1 MLQTEHYQ
9 LSQWDFEDQI
19 VMADFNNDNTK
30 IDAALHGLAEE
41 TAGKADSGTVN
52 TLSAAVS
59 QKAEQSALAA
69 EQTARQNADSAEQA
83 ARIAADSVEKAA
95 REAADAAL
103 DKRAGAQFIRT
114 ETMTEASD
122 DFVVSLKDINWGD
135 WREVH
140 LVFQTEDTSVQCSM
154 EFNGSSTMHVESYLG
169 PRWHIITCPC
179 FAPTLPLGG
188 FILPFNRG
196 YGTFCSGSPFQKV
209 TSLSI
214 STYEGSFL
222 PGTTLTIWGVK

>member
-9 LSQWDFEDQI
+9 LNQWDLEDR
-19 VMADFNNDNTK
+19 VLMADFNNDNTK
-30 IDAALHGLAEE
+30 IETALHGLAEE

-52 TLSAAVS
+52 ALAAEVA

-69 EQTARQNADSAEQA
+69 EQSARRNADSA
-83 ARIAADSVEKAA
+83 EKAA

-103 DKRAGAQFIRT
+103 DKRAGAQLIRVV
-114 ETMTEASD
+114 TMTEASD
-122 DFVVSLKDINWGD
+122 DFVVSLEDINWGD

-179 FAPTLPLGG
+179 FTPALPLGG

-222 PGTTLTIWGVK
+222 PGTTVTIWGVK

>member
-9 LSQWDFEDQI
+9 LNQWDLADR
-19 VMADFNNDNTK
+19 VLMADFNNDNTK
-30 IDAALHGLAEE
+30 IETALHGLAEE

-52 TLSAAVS
+52 ALAAEVA
-59 QKAEQSALAA
+59 QKAGQSALAA
-69 EQTARQNADSAEQA
+69 EQAARENADNAEQA
-83 ARIAADSVEKAA
+83 ARIAADSAEKAA

-103 DKRAGAQFIRT
+103 DKRAGAQLIRVA
-114 ETMTEASD
+114 TMTEASD
-122 DFVVSLKDINWGD
+122 DFAVSLEDINWGD

-140 LVFQTEDTSVQCSM
+140 LVFQTEDTSVQCGM
-154 EFNGSSTMHVESYLG
+154 KFNGSSTMHVESYLG

-179 FAPTLPLGG
+179 FTPALPLGG

-196 YGTFCSGSPFQKV
+196 YGPFCFGHPFLDV
-209 TSLSI
+209 TSLNI
-214 STYEGSFL
+214 GTYEGSFL